1 VTSTTAG
8 FSALSDHRRGQLA
21 VGLAALCWSTAGFLQ
36 RELDV
41 DLATQLAGRALFAGL
56 ALLAF
61 TAATYRGATLRVFIS
76 MGRAGLAVGDEGD
89 GESGDH
95 GGRYE
100 QVLLHFTLLL
110 AVEV

>member
-1 VTSTTAG
+1 MPVTSTTAG

-61 TAATYRGATLRVFIS
+61 TAATHRGATRE
-76 MGRAGLAVGDEGD
+76 ATAVIWRPTVIGK
-89 GESGDH
+89 
-95 GGRYE
+95 
-100 QVLLHFTLLL
+100 LMT
-110 AVEV
+110 